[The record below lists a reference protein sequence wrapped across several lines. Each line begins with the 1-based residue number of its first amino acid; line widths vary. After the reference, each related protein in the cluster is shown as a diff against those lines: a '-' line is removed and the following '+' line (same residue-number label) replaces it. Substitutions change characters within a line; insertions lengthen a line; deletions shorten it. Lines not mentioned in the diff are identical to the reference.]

1 GSLSK
6 PTPIY
11 PRLDVVEDVNHIKDQ
26 MRPSTLVAE
35 DETEKITID
44 VFDEVEIKVATII
57 GAKADKKADKLLK
70 IHVDLVNEERQS
82 VSGIHE
88 HYEQRDIIG
97 KKVLVVTNLQ
107 PVTLRG
113 EKSEGMILTAEKGNR
128 LTLIDVP
135 DGIENGSIVK

>member
-1 GSLSK
+1 
-6 PTPIY
+6 
-11 PRLDVVEDVNHIKDQ
+11 
-26 MRPSTLVAE
+26 
-35 DETEKITID
+35 
-44 VFDEVEIKVATII
+44 VEIKEATIN
-57 GAKADKKADKLLK
+57 GAKAGKKADKLLK
-70 IHVDLVNEERQS
+70 IQVDLGNEERQI

-88 HYEQRDIIG
+88 HYEPGDISG